1 MQIITREDEARAI
14 IQSKM
19 PQISTI
25 VANDKAKA
33 STFASAI
40 VNMANDSNLT
50 NCSVASIVNTAMQIV
65 QIGLHPNKL
74 FGQAYVVPY
83 GKTAQLQIG
92 YKGLIALGMRNGWKF
107 RAVAVYK
114 CDTFNLEFNGL
125 DDKIHFVPNYDER
138 NDDDGAWVYE
148 NLLGVI
154 VYAKDSTDS
163 VFSDF
168 VSKKKLEKLRTT
180 SPNQKAGVL
189 SGVWA
194 TWAEEMYKAKA
205 LKYVATR
212 LPINDRLTEAVSIE
226 DEPIRQTI
234 IDAQV
239 KEQPKDLNQIL
250 KEQKALQKPQPTT
263 QPEILDYDTTT
274 GEVIEPNPYD
284 LLQTELINRG
294 VSESKAENIV
304 TRYTKEQVK
313 AFLNDPSSIDSLVE

>member
-1 MQIITREDEARAI
+1 MQITQRENEARAI
-14 IQSKM
+14 ISSKM
-19 PQISTI
+19 PQINTI

-40 VNMANDSNLT
+40 VNMANDYNLK
-50 NCSVASIVNTAMQIV
+50 NCKVESIVNTAMQIV
-65 QIGLHPNKL
+65 QIGLNPNKL

-83 GKTAQLQIG
+83 KDAAQLQIG
-92 YKGLIALGMRNGWKF
+92 YKGLIALGMRNGWRF

-138 NDDDGAWVYE
+138 NDDDGAWVYN
-148 NLLGVI
+148 NLVGVI

-168 VSKKKLEKLRTT
+168 VSKKKLEKLRTA

-194 TWAEEMYKAKA
+194 TWSEEMYKAKA

-212 LPINDRLTEAVSIE
+212 LPINDRLTEAVSME
-226 DEPIRQTI
+226 DEPFRQNTQELQI
-234 IDAQV
+234 

-250 KEQKALQKPQPTT
+250 KEQKSQKE
-263 QPEILDYDTTT
+263 PEILDYDTTT
-274 GEVIEPNPYD
+274 GEVMTPNPYD
-284 LLQTELINRG
+284 LLQDELTRRG
-294 VSESKAENIV
+294 VSENNAENIV

-313 AFLNDPSSIDSLVE
+313 AFLNDPNSIDSLIES